1 MGYIIGIDLGT
12 STTEAAVFQNGK
24 PVLIPDHSGDVIVP
38 SVVGLDDEG
47 RIIVGKQ
54 ADERYL
60 LYPDRTV
67 KEVKRLMGSGQ
78 KVSMGQEQY
87 TPADI
92 SAELLSSVKHYAEN
106 FLGGEVD
113 RAVITVPA
121 YFTNQQRN
129 ETIEAGKLAGLS
141 VERIINEPTAAALCY
156 GIDHMEEESHILV
169 YDFGGGTF
177 DVTLLE
183 LFEGVLEVKAS
194 SGDNCLGGKDFDE
207 KLVQYFLDLCRQN
220 HGIDLKDDIYAMVK
234 LKDAAVKCKI
244 ALSSQ
249 ESYEVL
255 IPMLSQKNGVPL
267 SLHTTVT
274 VTDFN
279 ERIRGLVEKT
289 REAVE
294 LVLKDGHVSKDKID
308 LVLLTGGSTRIP
320 YIKQYVAELF
330 GKEPA
335 ESIDPDLSVALGAGI
350 QAGIL
355 DGMISHETGIM
366 ITDVAPYALGVKTV
380 IDEGDVFYDDYM
392 DILIPRNITIPATR
406 KKRYYTCAI
415 FQTKCE
421 IEVYQGEKKK
431 ATDNAFLGKFMLSG
445 IPPKMPGEEGVD
457 IEFAYDVNG
466 ILKVHARVVSTG
478 EAASIVIETAG
489 AGETVDLETWKEA
502 SNAGS
507 YRSTIRKTEK
517 LLAGELDG
525 EDRMML
531 EEGLRELKLGLIHG
545 EAPERLSTLELE
557 LIDLAEEITWLQ

>member
-207 KLVQYFLDLCRQN
+207 KLVQYFLDLCRKN

-234 LKDAAVKCKI
+234 LKDVAVKCKI
-244 ALSSQ
+244 ALSSR

-255 IPMLSQKNGVPL
+255 IPLLSQKNGVPV
-267 SLHTTVT
+267 SLHTTVS
-274 VTDFN
+274 VSDFN

-330 GKEPA
+330 GKEAA

-355 DGMISHETGIM
+355 EGMISHETGIM

-380 IDEGDVFYDDYM
+380 IEEGDVFNDDYM
-392 DILIPRNITIPATR
+392 DILIPRNITIPVSR
-406 KKRYYTCAI
+406 KKRYYTYSM

-445 IPPKMPGEEGVD
+445 IPPKLPGEEAVD

-502 SNAGS
+502 SNARS

-517 LLAGELDG
+517 LLVRELDV
-525 EDRMML
+525 EDRMIL
-531 EEGLRELKLGLIHG
+531 EECLRELKLGLIHG
-545 EAPERLSTLELE
+545 EDPERLGTLELE
-557 LIDLAEEITWLQ
+557 LIDLAEEIKWLQ